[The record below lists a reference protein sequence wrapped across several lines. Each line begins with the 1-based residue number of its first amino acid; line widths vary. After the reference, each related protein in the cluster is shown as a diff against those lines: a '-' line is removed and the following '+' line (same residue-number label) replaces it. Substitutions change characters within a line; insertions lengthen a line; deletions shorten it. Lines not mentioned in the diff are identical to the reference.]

1 MEALTRAGHFVMK
14 LFVVALVFPAFAIA
28 QCLQVEGEGHATGEM
43 S

>member
-14 LFVVALVFPAFAIA
+14 LFVVALVFAAFAIA
-28 QCLQVEGEGHATGEM
+28 PMLA